1 MRDLGY
7 EKVFTILD
15 NDQREKTSNLNKL
28 FPEYEF
34 YAIPTDDVRDKL
46 LDKKIKDIIKEIE
59 NLQIEENQKTEIIN
73 IINSKYKAKE
83 GLVKNMANFEINNKY
98 DGDIKELLNNISNYF
113 NKEYIYENKVS
124 INENKVYDDDET
136 LSKQLLDKW
145 LMKNNNLENDIS
157 KFYKFEF
164 HAGNTEIISNKK
176 IKDNKYFVI
185 IKKENSITEEHNI
198 IIYYYLLIDLKKE
211 KIKLK
216 RKQIIINTLPM
227 SKFSKL
233 LFKTII

>member
-1 MRDLGY
+1 
-7 EKVFTILD
+7 
-15 NDQREKTSNLNKL
+15 
-28 FPEYEF
+28 
-34 YAIPTDDVRDKL
+34 
-46 LDKKIKDIIKEIE
+46 
-59 NLQIEENQKTEIIN
+59 
-73 IINSKYKAKE
+73 
-83 GLVKNMANFEINNKY
+83 MASFEINNKY
-98 DGDIKELLNNISNYF
+98 KGDIKELLNNISNYF

-185 IKKENSITEEHNI
+185 IKKENSITDDHNI

-216 RKQIIINTLPM
+216 RKQIIKNTLPM

-233 LFKTII
+233 LFKIII